1 MAANQRK
8 RPLVQE
14 RGHARSPTQKEASSQ
29 SEEKAAAATRRRA
42 RWRRPPQAREEAQDL
57 ESTRRPASAPSL
69 IGKNSPSADAGS
81 GSAKNLNPEAVTTW
95 RRSGSEPDGDRSRP
109 CAACRRRRPA
119 AFGHVARRPI
129 RRFREHWQGRQA
141 RAAALGGPR
150 PEPVDVGSRAI
161 FRSTTEVFMGPL
173 GLELPCKSGV
183 FSRPRVHRRVHWGA
197 GPPSKT
203 RLDGRKITVG
213 AAARGACH
221 SSLDRVG

>member
-42 RWRRPPQAREEAQDL
+42 RRRRPPQAREEAQDL

-95 RRSGSEPDGDRSRP
+95 RRSGSESDGDRSRP

-129 RRFREHWQGRQA
+129 NRFREHRQGRQA

-161 FRSTTEVFMGPL
+161 SA
-173 GLELPCKSGV
+173 LPQRCLWARLASNYPAK
-183 FSRPRVHRRVHWGA
+183 A
-197 GPPSKT
+197 GF
-203 RLDGRKITVG
+203 
-213 AAARGACH
+213 
-221 SSLDRVG
+221 